1 MKNGSELTTHIL
13 ELLEKAT
20 EAQRKAAYM
29 FILKMVKPDDGK
41 KK

>member
-20 EAQRKAAYM
+20 EAQRRAVYI
-29 FILKMVKPDDGK
+29 ILSEMVKSNNEK
-41 KK
+41 TK